1 MATVDEQIA
10 EVKLGFLCHPKKL
23 TGDRIARGE
32 LAASPAQK
40 LPPTATYWH
49 FVAAKPLRSFQPLQ
63 FFSCPS
69 RAVIVLVDRRFRL
82 NAAEDTILRLE
93 LLDSSNG

>member
-32 LAASPAQK
+32 SAASPAQK
-40 LPPTATYWH
+40 LPPAANCCH
-49 FVAAKPLRSFQPLQ
+49 FVAAKPPRLFQPLQ
-63 FFSCPS
+63 FFSWPS

-82 NAAEDTILRLE
+82 NAAEDTIHRLE
-93 LLDSSNG
+93 LIDSWNG